1 MRNIVFAT
9 ITAMFIAC
17 GGAAPSSQ
25 SGRASLED
33 KAASTLRSM
42 TAKDR
47 TLQPFLDRAAG
58 YVVFPNIG
66 KGGLIVGGAHG
77 RGVLYQHHHPVGFVE
92 LSQASFGAQ
101 AGAESFAELIVFER
115 QADIERVRGNS
126 YTMGGNV
133 SAVALSAGA
142 GAATQ
147 FQNGVSVFI
156 EPHGGVM
163 AELSVHGQQLKFAEG
178 G

>member
-1 MRNIVFAT
+1 MQRVVFAA

-17 GGAAPSSQ
+17 GGAAPSSR
-25 SGRASLED
+25 SDRVALED

-42 TAKDR
+42 TSKDW

-58 YVVFPNIG
+58 YAVFPDIG

-77 RGVLYQHHHPVGFVE
+77 RGVLYQHHHAVGYVE
-92 LSQASFGAQ
+92 LSQASVGMQ
-101 AGAESFAELIVFER
+101 AGAQSFAELIVFEK
-115 QADIERVRGNS
+115 QADVERVRGNA

-142 GAATQ
+142 GAGAQ

-156 EPHGGVM
+156 QTHGGVM
-163 AELSVHGQQLKFAEG
+163 AEVSVSGQRLKFAEG